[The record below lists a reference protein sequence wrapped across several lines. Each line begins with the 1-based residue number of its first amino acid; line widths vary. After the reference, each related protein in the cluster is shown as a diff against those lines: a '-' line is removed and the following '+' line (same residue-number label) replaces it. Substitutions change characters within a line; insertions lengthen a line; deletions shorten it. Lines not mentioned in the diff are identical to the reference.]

1 VTKQDFGYI
10 VWGCL
15 AVIVIVTE
23 VMAKIGS
30 TWLRLPSMA
39 ATAADLQARWPWV
52 ATIILAGMAV
62 LAVHLVFY
70 PWPDLNLKPEL
81 PP

>member
-1 VTKQDFGYI
+1 MTKQDFGYI

-15 AVIVIVTE
+15 AAIVIVTE

-70 PWPDLNLKPEL
+70 PWPDLNLT
-81 PP
+81 PPP

>member
-1 VTKQDFGYI
+1 MTELDVGYI

-15 AVIVIVTE
+15 GAIAVATE
-23 VMAKIGS
+23 ITAWAG
-30 TWLRLPSMA
+30 TTRLRLPSIA
-39 ATAADLQARWPWV
+39 ATAADLQARWPWL

-70 PWPDLNLKPEL
+70 PWPDLKLKPSEL
-81 PP
+81 P

>member
-1 VTKQDFGYI
+1 VTEQDVGYI

-15 AVIVIVTE
+15 AAIAVATE
-23 VMAKIGS
+23 IMAWASKP
-30 TWLRLPSMA
+30 WWQLPSIA
-39 ATAADLQARWPWV
+39 ATAADLQARWPWL

-70 PWPDLNLKPEL
+70 PWPDLDLKAP
-81 PP
+81 

>member
-10 VWGCL
+10 VWGAL
-15 AVIVIVTE
+15 GAIVVVTE

-30 TWLRLPSMA
+30 TWLRLPSIA
-39 ATAADLQARWPWV
+39 ATAADLQARFPWA
-52 ATIILAGMAV
+52 ATVILAGMAV

-70 PWPDLNLKPEL
+70 PWPDL
-81 PP
+81 PPR

>member
-1 VTKQDFGYI
+1 MTKQDIGYI

-15 AVIVIVTE
+15 LAIVVATE
-23 VMAKIGS
+23 ITAKIGS
-30 TWLRLPSMA
+30 TWVRLPSIA

-70 PWPDLNLKPEL
+70 PWPDLRAEL
-81 PP
+81 PDP